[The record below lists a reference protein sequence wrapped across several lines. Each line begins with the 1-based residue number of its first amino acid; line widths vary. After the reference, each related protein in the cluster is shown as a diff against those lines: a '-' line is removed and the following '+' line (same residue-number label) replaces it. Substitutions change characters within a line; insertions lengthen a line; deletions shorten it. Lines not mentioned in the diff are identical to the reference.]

1 VTYGGGVLTGVAR
14 RWKTQFNENS
24 KNWAFFEVFP
34 ELIHNAIVGYP
45 FPSQA
50 KKRLFTILLRVPS
63 LNQRIKVQYEAVIK
77 ILEENELPYEVID
90 GAGENT
96 FTQVLGLILLGD
108 FTSYYLAILNRVDPT
123 PVPVIDFIKQYM
135 ADYQGG

>member
-1 VTYGGGVLTGVAR
+1 M
-14 RWKTQFNENS
+14 
-24 KNWAFFEVFP
+24 
-34 ELIHNAIVGYP
+34 
-45 FPSQA
+45 
-50 KKRLFTILLRVPS
+50 PS
-63 LNQRIKVQYEAVIK
+63 LNPRIKVQYEAVIK
-77 ILEENELPYEVID
+77 ILEDNELPYEVID

-96 FTQVLGLILLGD
+96 FTQILSLILFGD